1 MWILLFPNV
10 FTFEGVTDAIK
21 KRKKVNMDLL
31 LYNHTIPRPCRN
43 IVNFSAVSTLV
54 LKIQMMVHETDD
66 RDLHY
71 SM

>member
-1 MWILLFPNV
+1 
-10 FTFEGVTDAIK
+10 
-21 KRKKVNMDLL
+21 MDLL